1 VGGASATAIA
11 PGRPRVGFVP
21 VGQSLPQLRSTAA
34 ALESLGVDSLWAP
47 GHIATGWEVPEAMTG
62 LAMLA
67 AVSERATVGTA
78 ILLAPLYHPVIVAK
92 QAAELDRLTGGRVA
106 LGLGVGGEYPAEFR
120 GCQVDPDERGPRTDE
135 AIDVMRSLWSGDE
148 VANAGEFWPFKGVS
162 IAPRPAQ
169 EAGPPIIVAGRKRPA
184 MRRAA
189 LRGDGWMPFLYSA
202 ARYAESVR
210 LIRAIAAESGRDL
223 GMFQWMSFL
232 YVSIDDDRDEARRQA
247 AAFIGAGQEGDGS
260 RFAEIIDHVAVTGTS
275 ADVRA
280 GLQAFLDA
288 GAGHLIIMPC
298 ETEDVTGAARRIVEE
313 IIPGLEAPGAGR

>member
-1 VGGASATAIA
+1 MAIA
-11 PGRPRVGFVP
+11 PGRFRVGFVP
-21 VGQSLPQLRSTAA
+21 LGRSLPQLRSTAA

-47 GHIATGWEVPEAMTG
+47 GHIATGREVPEAMTG
-62 LAMLA
+62 LATLA

-120 GCQVDPDERGPRTDE
+120 GCQADRDDRGPRTDE

-148 VANAGEFWPFKGVS
+148 VDNPGKFWPFKGVS

-169 EAGPPIIVAGRKRPA
+169 VGGPPIVVAGRKRPA

-189 LRGDGWMPFLYSA
+189 LRGDGWMPFLYSP

-210 LIRAIAAESGRDL
+210 LIRAIAAGSGRDM
-223 GMFQWMSFL
+223 GTFQWMSFL
-232 YVSIDDDRDEARRQA
+232 YVRIDDDRDEARRQA

-275 ADVRA
+275 ADVQA

-288 GAGHLIIMPC
+288 GAEHLIIMPC
-298 ETEDVTGAARRIVEE
+298 EHQDATGAARRIVEE

>member
-1 VGGASATAIA
+1 VAAAE
-11 PGRPRVGFVP
+11 GRPKVGFVP
-21 VGQSLPQLRSTAA
+21 VARSLPQLRSAAA

-47 GHIATGWEVPEAMTG
+47 GHVAAGREVPEAMTG
-62 LAMLA
+62 LATLA
-67 AVSERATVGTA
+67 AVSERATVGTS

-120 GCQVDPDERGPRTDE
+120 GCQVDPGDRGLRTDE
-135 AIDVMRSLWSGDE
+135 AIDVMRSLWSGHE
-148 VANAGEFWPFKGVS
+148 VDNPGKFWPFEAVS

-169 EAGPPIIVAGRKRPA
+169 EAGPPIVVAGRKRPA

-189 LRGDGWMPFLYSA
+189 LRGDGWMPFLYSP

-210 LIRAIAAESGRDL
+210 TIRAIAADAGRDL
-223 GMFQWMSFL
+223 TAFQWMSFL
-232 YVSIDDDRDEARRQA
+232 YVRVDNDRAEARRQA
-247 AAFIGAGQEGDGS
+247 AAFIRAGQAGDGS
-260 RFAEIIDHVAVTGTS
+260 RFAEIIDHVAVAGTS

-288 GAGHLIIMPC
+288 GAEHLIILPC
-298 ETEDVTGAARRIVEE
+298 EREDVTGAARRIAEE
-313 IIPGLEAPGAGR
+313 IIPGLEVPRGGR

>member
-1 VGGASATAIA
+1 VAIA
-11 PGRPRVGFVP
+11 QRRPRVGFVP
-21 VGQSLPQLRSTAA
+21 VGRSLPQLRSSVQ

-47 GHIATGWEVPEAMTG
+47 GHIATGREVPEAMTG
-62 LAMLA
+62 LATLA
-67 AVSERATVGTA
+67 AVSERATIGTS

-92 QAAELDRLTGGRVA
+92 QVAELDRLTGGRVA

-120 GCQVDPDERGPRTDE
+120 GCQVDPDNRGPRTDE

-148 VANAGEFWPFKGVS
+148 VDNPGKFWPFERVS

-169 EAGPPIIVAGRKRPA
+169 AAGPPIVVAGRKRPA

-189 LRGDGWMPFLYSA
+189 MRGDGWMPFLYSP
-202 ARYAESVR
+202 ARYAESVQ
-210 LIRAIAAESGRDL
+210 LIRAIAADSGRDL
-223 GMFQWMSFL
+223 GAFQWMSFL
-232 YVSIDDDRDEARRQA
+232 YVRIDDDREEARRQA

-260 RFAEIIDHVAVTGTS
+260 RFAEIVDHIAVTGTS

-288 GAGHLIIMPC
+288 GAEHLIILPC
-298 ETEDVTGAARRIVEE
+298 EREDFTGAARRIVEE
-313 IIPGLEAPGAGR
+313 IIPGLEVPGAGR